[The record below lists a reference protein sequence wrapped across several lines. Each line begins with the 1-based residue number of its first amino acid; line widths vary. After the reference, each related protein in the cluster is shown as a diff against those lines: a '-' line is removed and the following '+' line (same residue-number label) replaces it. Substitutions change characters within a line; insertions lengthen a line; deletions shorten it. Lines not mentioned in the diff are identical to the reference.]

1 MTKGC
6 VEIDLV
12 SVNDP
17 KVKLPVK
24 AYVLEK
30 LTAPLPTEKINE
42 AHFSHLKNA
51 CLADPKFFIPNNIDM
66 ILGSDYFFSIL
77 LPGQI
82 TCSQSN
88 LIAQN
93 SIFGF
98 LISGKLT
105 DSLNSNSMLNL
116 HIDGT
121 NIDNELKQFW
131 ELEEIPNVK
140 DKILTSEEQFVETHF
155 QNTYECNSDGRFVV
169 KLPFYKSNSELGD
182 SKPAAISRLL
192 AMERKFKNNPDFEKQ
207 YKEFM
212 NEYKSLGHM
221 SLVNSISHTSDKYL
235 NFLPH
240 HAVIKP
246 SSTATKLRVVFDAS
260 LSCKTTNGASLNSLL
275 GVGPKLQ
282 RDIFEILLNFRIPRI
297 LFTADIEKMYRQI
310 LVADKDQKYQQILW
324 GNNSNESIRT
334 YKLKAVTY
342 GLASASFLATRC
354 IKQIALDN
362 KDKPNLSRT
371 LQEDIAH
378 VLSTRGFHL
387 RKWNSNSTEFL
398 AQFSEHSSH
407 DTQVEFYKDSSES
420 SKVLGLFW
428 NSSND
433 TFGFQPSLE
442 LTPPL
447 TKRRILSESSKIF
460 DPLGLL
466 SPCTVFMKIFYQKL
480 WLTKTDWDSPI
491 PQQLTEDWLKF
502 QKAFN
507 AITYLTVPR
516 WVILTADN
524 TVELHVFADASLAY
538 AAVIYCRQKHNGKI
552 MVQLLVSKT
561 KVASVKQV
569 SIPRLELC
577 GAHLLSKLFKL
588 VLRTLKHYTFDVF
601 AWTDSKIVL
610 SWLSSHPLKW
620 NTFVANRTSEIMEV
634 LPTKHWR
641 HVPSKENPADIA
653 SRGIYPKCLPD
664 CKLWWQGPPWLRL
677 ETSSWP
683 KAESSCDEASD
694 EVKVEEKS
702 VSIFNLF
709 THASNDVIHET
720 KTAEENIIR
729 WVQGFHFQEE
739 IQSIKKQISLPPKS
753 PLRSLH
759 PFIDEHGLVRV
770 EEDCKIPSFDS
781 IPSILSYFLLSTM
794 LFLIK
799 EQHIAHLHA
808 GPTFV
813 TNSKHPPQLMGNLP
827 KHRVTLERPFF
838 SCGIDYAGPVL
849 IKCNKSRG
857 TKSTK
862 GYIASFVCLATKAVH
877 IKAVGDLTTDSF
889 IAALRR
895 FSARHGAPRHIY
907 SDNGTNF
914 VGAHWHFIPPS
925 SPHFGGIWESGIRSI
940 KFHLKRVL
948 GETIL
953 TFEELTTLLTQIEGL
968 LNSRPLSYVNDSDI
982 ECISTLT
989 PSHFLTGD
997 VLSVPEELP
1006 STSNH
1011 RDRWELLQNIK
1022 RGSLKKWSSEFIS
1035 FLQPR
1040 KQWQDAQ
1047 LNLKE
1052 DDIVL
1057 IKEEGPPGTW
1067 PIARVLQVHPGNDG
1081 VVRVA
1086 TVKTQDSLLKRPVH
1100 KLH

>member
-1 MTKGC
+1 M
-6 VEIDLV
+6 VQI
-12 SVNDP
+12 
-17 KVKLPVK
+17 
-24 AYVLEK
+24 
-30 LTAPLPTEKINE
+30 LTIN
-42 AHFSHLKNA
+42 
-51 CLADPKFFIPNNIDM
+51 
-66 ILGSDYFFSIL
+66 
-77 LPGQI
+77 
-82 TCSQSN
+82 
-88 LIAQN
+88 
-93 SIFGF
+93 
-98 LISGKLT
+98 
-105 DSLNSNSMLNL
+105 
-116 HIDGT
+116 
-121 NIDNELKQFW
+121 LKQFW

-140 DKILTSEEQFVETHF
+140 DKLLTSEEQFVETHF
-155 QNTYECNSDGRFVV
+155 QNTYACNSDGRFVV

-212 NEYKSLGHM
+212 NEYESLGHM
-221 SLVNSISHTSDKYL
+221 SLVNSRSHTSKDQ

-246 SSTATKLRVVFDAS
+246 SSPTTKLRVVFDAS
-260 LSCKTTNGASLNSLL
+260 CKTTNGTSLNSLL

-297 LFTADIEKMYRQI
+297 VFTADIEKMYRQI
-310 LVADKDQKYQQILW
+310 LVADEDQKYQQILW
-324 GNNSNESIRT
+324 RNNSSENIRT
-334 YKLKAVTY
+334 YKLKTVTY

-354 IKQIALDN
+354 IKQIALDD
-362 KDKPNLSRT
+362 KDNPNLSRV
-371 LQEDIAH
+371 LQEDIYMDDLLSGADTPNNAISICKDIAH

-407 DTQVEFYKDSSES
+407 DARVEFSKDSNES

-447 TKRRILSESSKIF
+447 TKRH
-460 DPLGLL
+460 
-466 SPCTVFMKIFYQKL
+466 
-480 WLTKTDWDSPI
+480 WDSPI
-491 PQQLTEDWLKF
+491 PQQLTEDWLRF

-507 AITYLTVPR
+507 AINYLTVPR

-524 TVELHVFADASLAY
+524 IVELHGFADASSLAY
-538 AAVIYCRQKHNGKI
+538 AAAIYCRQKHNGKI
-552 MVQLLVSKT
+552 KVQLLVSKT
-561 KVASVKQV
+561 KVAPVKQV

-577 GAHLLSKLFKL
+577 GAHLLSKLFKS
-588 VLRTLKHYTFDVF
+588 VLRTLKYYTFDVF

-610 SWLSSHPLKW
+610 SWLSGHPRQWK
-620 NTFVANRTSEIMEV
+620 TFVANRTSEIIEV

-653 SRGIYPKCLPD
+653 SRGIDPKCLPD

-694 EVKVEEKS
+694 EIAS
-702 VSIFNLF
+702 QGSSISSSHINTTSLTF
-709 THASNDVIHET
+709 SET
-720 KTAEENIIR
+720 KTAEETIIR
-729 WVQGFHFQEE
+729 WVQ
-739 IQSIKKQISLPPKS
+739 
-753 PLRSLH
+753 
-759 PFIDEHGLVRV
+759 DEHGLVRV
-770 EEDCKIPSFDS
+770 GGRLQNSQLRFNSKHPIILPSQHS
-781 IPSILSYFLLSTM
+781 ISEL
-794 LFLIK
+794 LIK

-808 GPTFV
+808 GPTLLAHVFRQSHWIV
-813 TNSKHPPQLMGNLP
+813 GSRKLINKCIRKCLKCNKFKTSTTTPQLMGNLP

-849 IKCNKSRG
+849 IKCNKGRG

-862 GYIASFVCLATKAVH
+862 GYIALFVCLATKAVH
-877 IKAVGDLTTDSF
+877 IEAVGDLTTDSF

-895 FSARHGAPRHIY
+895 FSARRGAPRHIY

-914 VGAHWHFIPPS
+914 VGARRKLDEIRKLWLSLPTNEAISYYLSKSSIDWHFIPPS
-925 SPHFGGIWESGIRSI
+925 SPHFGGLSP
-940 KFHLKRVL
+940 
-948 GETIL
+948 
-953 TFEELTTLLTQIEGL
+953 TLMT
-968 LNSRPLSYVNDSDI
+968 DI

-997 VLSVPEELP
+997 VLLSVPEELP

-1022 RGSLKKWSSEFIS
+1022 RGFWKKWSSEFIS
-1035 FLQPR
+1035 SLQPR
-1040 KQWQDAQ
+1040 KKWQDAQ
-1047 LNLKE
+1047 PNLKE

-1067 PIARVLQVHPGNDG
+1067 PMARVLQVHPGNDG
-1081 VVRVA
+1081 LVRVA
-1086 TVKTQDSLLKRPVH
+1086 TVKTQDSVFKRPVH
-1100 KLH
+1100 KLHKLPIYPN

>member
-1 MTKGC
+1 
-6 VEIDLV
+6 
-12 SVNDP
+12 
-17 KVKLPVK
+17 
-24 AYVLEK
+24 
-30 LTAPLPTEKINE
+30 
-42 AHFSHLKNA
+42 
-51 CLADPKFFIPNNIDM
+51 
-66 ILGSDYFFSIL
+66 
-77 LPGQI
+77 
-82 TCSQSN
+82 
-88 LIAQN
+88 
-93 SIFGF
+93 
-98 LISGKLT
+98 
-105 DSLNSNSMLNL
+105 MLNL
-116 HIDGT
+116 HINGT
-121 NIDNELKQFW
+121 NIDNQLKQFW

-140 DKILTSEEQFVETHF
+140 DKLLTSEEQFVETHF
-155 QNTYECNSDGRFVV
+155 QNTYACNSDGRFVV

-212 NEYKSLGHM
+212 NEYESLGHM
-221 SLVNSISHTSDKYL
+221 SLVNSRFHTSKDQ

-246 SSTATKLRVVFDAS
+246 SSLTTKLRVVFDAS
-260 LSCKTTNGASLNSLL
+260 CKTTNGTSLNSLL

-297 LFTADIEKMYRQI
+297 VFTADIEKMYRQI
-310 LVADKDQKYQQILW
+310 LVADEDQKYQQILW
-324 GNNSNESIRT
+324 RNNSSENIRT
-334 YKLKAVTY
+334 YKLKTVTY

-354 IKQIALDN
+354 IKQIALDD
-362 KDKPNLSRT
+362 KDNPNLSRV
-371 LQEDIAH
+371 LQEDIYMDDLLSGADTPNNAISICKDIAH

-407 DTQVEFYKDSSES
+407 DARVEFSKDSNES

-447 TKRRILSESSKIF
+447 TKRH
-460 DPLGLL
+460 
-466 SPCTVFMKIFYQKL
+466 
-480 WLTKTDWDSPI
+480 WDSPI
-491 PQQLTEDWLKF
+491 PQQLTEDWLRF

-507 AITYLTVPR
+507 AINYLTVPR

-524 TVELHVFADASLAY
+524 IVELHGFADASSLAY
-538 AAVIYCRQKHNGKI
+538 AAAIYCRQKHNGEIK
-552 MVQLLVSKT
+552 VQLLVSKT
-561 KVASVKQV
+561 KVAPVKQV

-577 GAHLLSKLFKL
+577 GAHLLSKLFKS
-588 VLRTLKHYTFDVF
+588 VLRTLKYYTFDVF

-610 SWLSSHPLKW
+610 SWLSGHPRQWK
-620 NTFVANRTSEIMEV
+620 TFVANRTSEIIEV

-653 SRGIYPKCLPD
+653 SRGIDPKCLPD

-694 EVKVEEKS
+694 EVKAEQKS

-709 THASNDVIHET
+709 THTSNDVIHGLFEHYSSLTKVIRIFAYCQRFIKNCKKIASQGSSISSSHINTTSLTFSET
-720 KTAEENIIR
+720 KTAEETIIR
-729 WVQGFHFQEE
+729 WVQGFYFQEE
-739 IQSIKKQISLPPKS
+739 IRSIKKQISLPPKS

-770 EEDCKIPSFDS
+770 GGRLQNSQLPFNSKHPIILPSQHS
-781 IPSILSYFLLSTM
+781 ISEL
-794 LFLIK
+794 LIK

-827 KHRVTLERPFF
+827 KHRATLERPFF

-849 IKCNKSRG
+849 IKCNKGRG

-862 GYIASFVCLATKAVH
+862 GYIALFVCLATKAVH
-877 IKAVGDLTTDSF
+877 IEAVGDLTTDSF

-895 FSARHGAPRHIY
+895 FSARRGAPRHIY

-914 VGAHWHFIPPS
+914 VGARRKLDEIRKLWLSLPTNEAISYYLSKSSIDWHFIPPS
-925 SPHFGGIWESGIRSI
+925 SPHF
-940 KFHLKRVL
+940 
-948 GETIL
+948 
-953 TFEELTTLLTQIEGL
+953 ELTTLLTQIEGL

-997 VLSVPEELP
+997 VLLSVPEELP

-1022 RGSLKKWSSEFIS
+1022 RGFWKKWSSEFIS
-1035 FLQPR
+1035 SLQPR
-1040 KQWQDAQ
+1040 KKWQDAQ
-1047 LNLKE
+1047 PNLKE

-1067 PIARVLQVHPGNDG
+1067 PMARVLQVHPGNDG
-1081 VVRVA
+1081 LVRVA
-1086 TVKTQDSLLKRPVH
+1086 TVKTQDSVLKRPVH
-1100 KLH
+1100 KLHKLPIYPN

>member
-1 MTKGC
+1 
-6 VEIDLV
+6 
-12 SVNDP
+12 
-17 KVKLPVK
+17 
-24 AYVLEK
+24 
-30 LTAPLPTEKINE
+30 
-42 AHFSHLKNA
+42 
-51 CLADPKFFIPNNIDM
+51 
-66 ILGSDYFFSIL
+66 
-77 LPGQI
+77 
-82 TCSQSN
+82 
-88 LIAQN
+88 
-93 SIFGF
+93 
-98 LISGKLT
+98 
-105 DSLNSNSMLNL
+105 
-116 HIDGT
+116 
-121 NIDNELKQFW
+121 
-131 ELEEIPNVK
+131 
-140 DKILTSEEQFVETHF
+140 
-155 QNTYECNSDGRFVV
+155 
-169 KLPFYKSNSELGD
+169 
-182 SKPAAISRLL
+182 
-192 AMERKFKNNPDFEKQ
+192 MERKFKNNPDFEKQ
-207 YKEFM
+207 FKEFM
-212 NEYKSLGHM
+212 NEYESLGHM
-221 SLVNSISHTSDKYL
+221 SLVNSRSHTSKDQ

-246 SSTATKLRVVFDAS
+246 SSPTTKLRVVFDAS
-260 LSCKTTNGASLNSLL
+260 CKTTNGTSLNSLL

-297 LFTADIEKMYRQI
+297 VFTADIEKMYRQI
-310 LVADKDQKYQQILW
+310 LVADEDQKYQQILW
-324 GNNSNESIRT
+324 RNNSSENIRT
-334 YKLKAVTY
+334 YKLKTVTY

-354 IKQIALDN
+354 IKQIALDD
-362 KDKPNLSRT
+362 KDNPNLSRV
-371 LQEDIAH
+371 LQEDIYMDDLLSGADTPNNAISICKDIAH

-407 DTQVEFYKDSSES
+407 DARVEFSKDSNES

-447 TKRRILSESSKIF
+447 TKRH
-460 DPLGLL
+460 
-466 SPCTVFMKIFYQKL
+466 
-480 WLTKTDWDSPI
+480 WDSPI
-491 PQQLTEDWLKF
+491 PQQLTEDWLRF

-507 AITYLTVPR
+507 AINYLTVPR

-524 TVELHVFADASLAY
+524 IVELHGFADASSLAY
-538 AAVIYCRQKHNGKI
+538 AAAAIYCRQKHNGKI
-552 MVQLLVSKT
+552 KVQLLVSKT
-561 KVASVKQV
+561 KVAPVKQV

-577 GAHLLSKLFKL
+577 GAHLLSKLFKS
-588 VLRTLKHYTFDVF
+588 VLRTLKYYTFDVF

-610 SWLSSHPLKW
+610 SWLSGHPRQWK
-620 NTFVANRTSEIMEV
+620 TFVANRTSEIIEV

-653 SRGIYPKCLPD
+653 SRGIDPKCLPD

-694 EVKVEEKS
+694 EIAS
-702 VSIFNLF
+702 QGSSISSSHINTTSLTF
-709 THASNDVIHET
+709 SET
-720 KTAEENIIR
+720 KTAEETIIR
-729 WVQGFHFQEE
+729 WVQGFYFQEE
-739 IQSIKKQISLPPKS
+739 IRSIKKQISLPPKS

-770 EEDCKIPSFDS
+770 GGRLQNSQLPFNSKHPIILPSQHS
-781 IPSILSYFLLSTM
+781 ISEL
-794 LFLIK
+794 LIK

-808 GPTFV
+808 GPTLLAHVLRQSHWIVGSRKLINKCIRKCLKCNKFK
-813 TNSKHPPQLMGNLP
+813 TSTTTPQLMGNLP
-827 KHRVTLERPFF
+827 KHRATLERPFF

-849 IKCNKSRG
+849 IKCNKGRG

-862 GYIASFVCLATKAVH
+862 GYIALFLCLATKAVH
-877 IKAVGDLTTDSF
+877 IEAVGDLTTDSF

-895 FSARHGAPRHIY
+895 FSARRGAPRHIY

-914 VGAHWHFIPPS
+914 VGARRKLDEIRKLWLSLPTNEAISYYLSKSSIDWHFIPPS
-925 SPHFGGIWESGIRSI
+925 SPHFEGIWESGIRSV
-940 KFHLKRVL
+940 KFHLKRVF

-997 VLSVPEELP
+997 VLLSVPEELP

-1011 RDRWELLQNIK
+1011 RDRWELLQKIK
-1022 RGSLKKWSSEFIS
+1022 RGFWKKWSSEFIS
-1035 FLQPR
+1035 SLQPR
-1040 KQWQDAQ
+1040 KKWQDAQ
-1047 LNLKE
+1047 PNLKE

-1067 PIARVLQVHPGNDG
+1067 PMARVLQVHPGNDG
-1081 VVRVA
+1081 LVRVA
-1086 TVKTQDSLLKRPVH
+1086 TVKTQDSVFKRPVH
-1100 KLH
+1100 KLPIYPN

>member
-1 MTKGC
+1 
-6 VEIDLV
+6 
-12 SVNDP
+12 
-17 KVKLPVK
+17 
-24 AYVLEK
+24 
-30 LTAPLPTEKINE
+30 
-42 AHFSHLKNA
+42 
-51 CLADPKFFIPNNIDM
+51 
-66 ILGSDYFFSIL
+66 
-77 LPGQI
+77 
-82 TCSQSN
+82 
-88 LIAQN
+88 
-93 SIFGF
+93 
-98 LISGKLT
+98 
-105 DSLNSNSMLNL
+105 MLNL
-116 HIDGT
+116 HINGT
-121 NIDNELKQFW
+121 NIDNQLKQFW

-140 DKILTSEEQFVETHF
+140 DKLLTPEEQFVETHF
-155 QNTYECNSDGRFVV
+155 QNTYACNSDGRFVV

-192 AMERKFKNNPDFEKQ
+192 AMERKLKNNPDFEKQ

-212 NEYKSLGHM
+212 NEYESLGHM
-221 SLVNSISHTSDKYL
+221 SLVNSRSHTSKDQ

-246 SSTATKLRVVFDAS
+246 SSLTTKLRVVFDAS
-260 LSCKTTNGASLNSLL
+260 CKTTNGTSLNSLL

-297 LFTADIEKMYRQI
+297 VFTADIEKMYRQI
-310 LVADKDQKYQQILW
+310 LVADEDQRYQQILW
-324 GNNSNESIRT
+324 RNNSTENIRT
-334 YKLKAVTY
+334 YKLKTVTY

-354 IKQIALDN
+354 IKQIALDD
-362 KDKPNLSRT
+362 KDNPNLSRV
-371 LQEDIAH
+371 LQEDIYMDDLLSGADTPNNAISICKDIAH

-407 DTQVEFYKDSSES
+407 DARVEFSKDSNES

-491 PQQLTEDWLKF
+491 PQQLTEDWLRF

-507 AITYLTVPR
+507 AINYLTVPR

-524 TVELHVFADASLAY
+524 IVELHGFADASSLAY
-538 AAVIYCRQKHNGKI
+538 AAAIYCRQKHNGKI
-552 MVQLLVSKT
+552 KVQLLVSKT
-561 KVASVKQV
+561 KVAPVKQV

-577 GAHLLSKLFKL
+577 GAHLLSKLFKS
-588 VLRTLKHYTFDVF
+588 VLRTLEYYTFDVF

-610 SWLSSHPLKW
+610 SWLSGHPRQWK
-620 NTFVANRTSEIMEV
+620 TFVANRTSEIIEV

-641 HVPSKENPADIA
+641 HVPSKENPADLA
-653 SRGIYPKCLPD
+653 SRGIDPKCLPD

-694 EVKVEEKS
+694 EH
-702 VSIFNLF
+702 SISEL
-709 THASNDVIHET
+709 
-720 KTAEENIIR
+720 
-729 WVQGFHFQEE
+729 
-739 IQSIKKQISLPPKS
+739 
-753 PLRSLH
+753 
-759 PFIDEHGLVRV
+759 
-770 EEDCKIPSFDS
+770 
-781 IPSILSYFLLSTM
+781 
-794 LFLIK
+794 LIK

-808 GPTFV
+808 GPTLLAHVLRQSHWIVGSRKLINKCIRKCLKCNKFK
-813 TNSKHPPQLMGNLP
+813 TSTTTPQLMGNLP
-827 KHRVTLERPFF
+827 KHRATLERPFF

-849 IKCNKSRG
+849 IKCNKGRG

-862 GYIASFVCLATKAVH
+862 GYIALFVCLATKAVH
-877 IKAVGDLTTDSF
+877 IEAVGDLTTDSF

-895 FSARHGAPRHIY
+895 FSARRGAPRHIY

-914 VGAHWHFIPPS
+914 VGARRKLDEIWKLWLSLPTNEAISYYLSKSSIDWHFIPPS
-925 SPHFGGIWESGIRSI
+925 SPHFGGIWESGIRSV

-953 TFEELTTLLTQIEGL
+953 TFEELTNLLTQIEGL

-997 VLSVPEELP
+997 VLLSVPEELP

-1022 RGSLKKWSSEFIS
+1022 RGFWKKWSSEFIS
-1035 FLQPR
+1035 SLQPR
-1040 KQWQDAQ
+1040 KKWQDAQ
-1047 LNLKE
+1047 PNLKE

-1067 PIARVLQVHPGNDG
+1067 PMARVLQVHPGNDG
-1081 VVRVA
+1081 LVRVA
-1086 TVKTQDSLLKRPVH
+1086 TVKTQDSVFKRPVH
-1100 KLH
+1100 KLIKLPIYPN

>member
-1 MTKGC
+1 
-6 VEIDLV
+6 
-12 SVNDP
+12 
-17 KVKLPVK
+17 
-24 AYVLEK
+24 
-30 LTAPLPTEKINE
+30 
-42 AHFSHLKNA
+42 
-51 CLADPKFFIPNNIDM
+51 
-66 ILGSDYFFSIL
+66 
-77 LPGQI
+77 
-82 TCSQSN
+82 
-88 LIAQN
+88 
-93 SIFGF
+93 
-98 LISGKLT
+98 
-105 DSLNSNSMLNL
+105 
-116 HIDGT
+116 
-121 NIDNELKQFW
+121 
-131 ELEEIPNVK
+131 
-140 DKILTSEEQFVETHF
+140 
-155 QNTYECNSDGRFVV
+155 
-169 KLPFYKSNSELGD
+169 
-182 SKPAAISRLL
+182 
-192 AMERKFKNNPDFEKQ
+192 MERKFKNNPDFEKQ

-212 NEYKSLGHM
+212 NEYESLGHM
-221 SLVNSISHTSDKYL
+221 SLVNSRSHTSKDQ

-246 SSTATKLRVVFDAS
+246 SSPTTKLRVVFDAS
-260 LSCKTTNGASLNSLL
+260 CKTTNGTSLNSLL

-297 LFTADIEKMYRQI
+297 VFTADIEKMYRQI
-310 LVADKDQKYQQILW
+310 LVADEDQRYQQILW
-324 GNNSNESIRT
+324 RNNSSENIRT
-334 YKLKAVTY
+334 YKLKTVTY

-354 IKQIALDN
+354 IKQIALDD
-362 KDKPNLSRT
+362 KDNPNLSRV
-371 LQEDIAH
+371 LQEDIYMDDLLSGADTPNNAISICKDSAH

-407 DTQVEFYKDSSES
+407 DARVEFSNDSNES

-491 PQQLTEDWLKF
+491 PQQLTEDWLRF

-507 AITYLTVPR
+507 AINYLPVPR

-524 TVELHVFADASLAY
+524 IVELHGFADASSLAY
-538 AAVIYCRQKHNGKI
+538 AAAIYCRQKHNGKI
-552 MVQLLVSKT
+552 KVQLLVSKT
-561 KVASVKQV
+561 KVAPVKQV

-577 GAHLLSKLFKL
+577 GAHLLSKLFKS
-588 VLRTLKHYTFDVF
+588 VLRTLKYYTFDVF

-610 SWLSSHPLKW
+610 SWLSGHPRQWK
-620 NTFVANRTSEIMEV
+620 TFVANRTSEIIEV

-653 SRGIYPKCLPD
+653 SRGIDPKCLPD

-694 EVKVEEKS
+694 EIAS
-702 VSIFNLF
+702 QGSSISSSHINTTSLTF
-709 THASNDVIHET
+709 SET
-720 KTAEENIIR
+720 KTAEETIIR
-729 WVQGFHFQEE
+729 WVQGFYFQEE
-739 IQSIKKQISLPPKS
+739 IRSIKKQISLPPKS

-770 EEDCKIPSFDS
+770 GGRLQNSQLRFNSKHPIILPSQHS
-781 IPSILSYFLLSTM
+781 ISEL
-794 LFLIK
+794 LIK

-808 GPTFV
+808 GPTLLAHVLRQSHWIVGSRKLINKCIRKCLKCNKFK
-813 TNSKHPPQLMGNLP
+813 TSTTTPQLMGNLP
-827 KHRVTLERPFF
+827 KHHVTLERPFF

-849 IKCNKSRG
+849 IKCNKGRG

-862 GYIASFVCLATKAVH
+862 GYIALFVCLATKAVH
-877 IKAVGDLTTDSF
+877 IEAVGDLTTDSF

-895 FSARHGAPRHIY
+895 FSARRGAPRHIY

-914 VGAHWHFIPPS
+914 VGARRKLDEIRKLWLSLPTNEAISYYLSKSSIDWHFIPPS
-925 SPHFGGIWESGIRSI
+925 SPHFGGIWESGIRSV

-997 VLSVPEELP
+997 VLLSVPEELP

-1022 RGSLKKWSSEFIS
+1022 RGFWKKWSSEFIS
-1035 FLQPR
+1035 SLQPR
-1040 KQWQDAQ
+1040 KKWQDSQ
-1047 LNLKE
+1047 PNLKE

-1067 PIARVLQVHPGNDG
+1067 PMARVLQVHPGNDG
-1081 VVRVA
+1081 LVRVA
-1086 TVKTQDSLLKRPVH
+1086 TVKPKTQCLNDLFINFTNFPYIRTS
-1100 KLH
+1100 